1 MRPGSRPLIVVET
14 HPVQYHAPVYRLVE
28 EICGIPVT
36 VIYGSDFSVAGYRDK
51 EFDTSFSWDVDL
63 TAGNDVR
70 FLSRAKEGGAQSF
83 EEVSPRGLYRMLQA
97 SRGSAVL
104 LTGYSKLFNIASFYA
119 ARRTGWPILFRAETS
134 DRASKRD
141 SIKSA
146 ARDWT
151 LRRLYSLC
159 ARVLPIGSSS
169 YAHYRRLGVPEE
181 KMVFAPY
188 CVNTAPFRCDET
200 DRESLRSAARA
211 GAGIEENDVAV
222 LFSGKLSERK
232 GVHVLTAAA
241 KLLPPELRSRVV
253 LVFLGSGPEQAS
265 LAASCRSEPGVRAL
279 FPGFRNQ
286 TQLSPWY
293 HAADMLVLPSLRFET
308 WGLVVNEALHHGVPC
323 VVSDAVGCAPDLIA
337 EGRTGAVAAAGSP
350 ESLASAIVRTAG
362 CLSDPGIRLDCRK
375 KVGDFSLLNAA
386 QGIARAWRDVAASA
400 PEMTLGNSFA

>member
-1 MRPGSRPLIVVET
+1 MRTGNRPLVIVET

-28 EICGIPVT
+28 EAHGIPVT
-36 VIYGSDFSVAGYRDK
+36 VIYGSDFSVAGYCDK
-51 EFDTSFSWDVDL
+51 EFNASFSWDVDL

-83 EEVSPRGLYRMLQA
+83 DEVSPHGLSRML
-97 SRGSAVL
+97 REVKGSAIL
-104 LTGYSKLFNIASFYA
+104 LTGYSRLFNIGAFYA
-119 ARRTGWPILFRAETS
+119 ARKTGLPVLFRAETA
-134 DRASKRD
+134 DHAARRD
-141 SIKSA
+141 SVKST

-159 ARVLPIGSSS
+159 ARVLPIGSNS
-169 YAHYRRLGVPEE
+169 YAHYRRLGVSEE
-181 KMVFAPY
+181 KMIFAPY
-188 CVNTAPFRCDET
+188 CVNTAPFRCSEA
-200 DRESLRSAARA
+200 DRGSMRPATRA
-211 GAGIEENDVAV
+211 EVGLEDNEVAI

-232 GVHVLTAAA
+232 GVHILTAAA

-253 LVFLGSGPEQAS
+253 LVFLGSGPEQA
-265 LAASCRSEPGVRAL
+265 LLTESCRSQPGVRAL

-337 EGRTGAVAAAGSP
+337 EGRTGAIAGAGSP
-350 ESLASAIVRTAG
+350 ESLAAAIIRTAG
-362 CLSDPGIRLDCRK
+362 RLSDTAARLDCRT
-375 KVGDFSLLNAA
+375 KVSDFSILKAA
-386 QGIARAWRDVAASA
+386 DGIARAWREVAASA
-400 PEMTLGNSFA
+400 PEMALRKSFA